1 MNVNSNSAPNI
12 VSLVSYWLDPNCQQY
27 GSRRLHT
34 YQLIIL
40 ARPVLWS
47 QETKTIKLIYAIQDI
62 TLMVISNISGTW
74 SSGHNRTFRGS
85 DPDDD
90 NGEVRANGNAPCVIE
105 GDGNY
110 MITGDADALGYC
122 KTFGDGP

>member
-1 MNVNSNSAPNI
+1 
-12 VSLVSYWLDPNCQQY
+12 
-27 GSRRLHT
+27 
-34 YQLIIL
+34 
-40 ARPVLWS
+40 
-47 QETKTIKLIYAIQDI
+47 
-62 TLMVISNISGTW
+62 MVISNISGTW

-90 NGEVRANGNAPCVIE
+90 NGDVRANGNAPCVIE

-122 KTFGDGP
+122 KTFGDGPG

>member
-1 MNVNSNSAPNI
+1 M
-12 VSLVSYWLDPNCQQY
+12 SYWLDPNGQQY
-27 GSRRLHT
+27 GSRRLQT
-34 YQLIIL
+34 YQLIIS

-85 DPDDD
+85 DPDYY

-110 MITGDADALGYC
+110 MITGDADVLEYC
-122 KTFGDGP
+122 KTLGDGP